1 MDPRQAR
8 PNDDGFGA
16 YINAIGWSLLSLAG
30 LVVGARI
37 WAKISA
43 HKGLWWDDYIV
54 LAAWVML
61 LADVIVTTVAAEAGL
76 GKHIDS
82 VTGDT
87 LVRTM
92 LLSAVA
98 QTLTILGAAWSKTSF
113 AVTLLRLTVVSHVR
127 YLVWFIIVSLNL
139 FLTFTAFLPLFQC
152 TPIGRSFDPSVEG
165 KCWDRTLV
173 LVLTMFGAAYSAA
186 ADFALAVIPWVL
198 IWNLQMNLKEKVGV
212 GICMSL
218 GIIAGATS
226 IMRCQKIPLLLTAD
240 FTFESGQLSIWSA
253 AEIATTIMA
262 ASIPVLRLWVKTIVS
277 VHSRYRL
284 SSADRTFNGRGVLQ
298 GHGQRSKMT
307 TLATTTTITSGGNNM
322 VRKSSSKRGRAKLAD
337 MGWAS
342 RSSSDSE
349 DLEAF
354 GSPAGGISGGAAG
367 GIVKMETIT
376 VNYDKRTA
384 SMID

>member
-1 MDPRQAR
+1 
-8 PNDDGFGA
+8 
-16 YINAIGWSLLSLAG
+16 
-30 LVVGARI
+30 
-37 WAKISA
+37 
-43 HKGLWWDDYIV
+43 
-54 LAAWVML
+54 
-61 LADVIVTTVAAEAGL
+61 
-76 GKHIDS
+76 
-82 VTGDT
+82 
-87 LVRTM
+87 
-92 LLSAVA
+92 
-98 QTLTILGAAWSKTSF
+98 
-113 AVTLLRLTVVSHVR
+113 
-127 YLVWFIIVSLNL
+127 
-139 FLTFTAFLPLFQC
+139 
-152 TPIGRSFDPSVEG
+152 
-165 KCWDRTLV
+165 
-173 LVLTMFGAAYSAA
+173 
-186 ADFALAVIPWVL
+186 
-198 IWNLQMNLKEKVGV
+198 
-212 GICMSL
+212 
-218 GIIAGATS
+218 
-226 IMRCQKIPLLLTAD
+226 MRCQKIPLLLTAD